1 VSHDDINGD
10 ELRREVRALGATAGR
25 DAASAQRI
33 YRRLLDTSPGVAETQ
48 HALLGRRDI
57 FRIGGFTV
65 ATAAVISACGEHRR
79 GLIGRVGEVPTTVPL
94 PDVNVNNNTLLRT
107 GSSLEHSI
115 ISVYS
120 QVIGNPELLD
130 PKYDDL
136 FKRYVDDHQ
145 EHAVSFEGLTKA
157 GGGTPWT
164 CGNPKIDDTI
174 INPVMQRITKGV
186 PATST
191 AEAIP
196 PSDDPRRDILN
207 FAHGLESMLG
217 ASYQSFV
224 VQFSDPKLRSD
235 TMTVGAREGRHAA
248 LLAININPARPE
260 GLVNFNDAVNAE
272 PANPP
277 TTTIAPTTTV
287 QDIATP
293 SGGSAGEPPPPQTEI
308 PTVTAIPGQFGSLG
322 AVQIVVGAGD
332 VNGTRLKVNMETP
345 SLNSFVYEFD
355 KPTC

>member
-1 VSHDDINGD
+1 VSHEEISVD
-10 ELRREVRALGATAGR
+10 ELRREVRALAATAGR

-33 YRRLLDTSPGVAETQ
+33 YRRLLDTAPGSTETQ
-48 HALLGRRDI
+48 RALLGRRDI

-65 ATAAVISACGEHRR
+65 ATAAVISACGEHER
-79 GLIGRVGEVPTTVPL
+79 GQVGRVGNVPTTVPL

-107 GSSLEHSI
+107 ASSLEHSI
-115 ISVYS
+115 ISVYN
-120 QVIGNPELLD
+120 QVVGNSELLD
-130 PKYDDL
+130 PKYNDL
-136 FKRYVDDHQ
+136 IKRYIDDHQ
-145 EHAVSFEGLTKA
+145 EHAALFEGLTTT

-174 INPVMQRITKGV
+174 INPVMQRITEGA
-186 PATST
+186 PATAT
-191 AEAIP
+191 VKAIP

-207 FAHGLESMLG
+207 FAHGLESMAG

-224 VQFSDPKLRSD
+224 VQFSDPKLRADS
-235 TMTVGAREGRHAA
+235 MTVGAREGRHAA
-248 LLAININPARPE
+248 LLAININPARPA

-272 PANPP
+272 PESPP

-287 QDIATP
+287 QDIAAP
-293 SGGSAGEPPPPQTEI
+293 SGGGAGEAPPPQTEI

-332 VNGTRLKVNMETP
+332 ENGTRLKMNLETP
-345 SLNSFVYEFD
+345 SLNSFVYEFV